1 MPSTRIWPGIPIVAV
16 LLCLAAGAI
25 SAEPLARLSAPPDP
39 IVAPAKASTDPLLP
53 GDLLHVEVYEN
64 ADLTSDIRVPV
75 EGTVPFPLIGQIA
88 VLPGTSCE
96 LFARQLQERL
106 ESRYL
111 TRALVTVTV
120 TEYGARRIYVM
131 GGVARPGAL
140 TLNATTPASAIRA
153 IGEAGGLAEDADRRT
168 IVVVREDGR
177 GGSTAMPVQIDG
189 AQPVDVALQP
199 NDLVLVSRLDR
210 IYVTGQVKLPGSVP
224 SSQVNLTV
232 ARAISLVGGFDKY
245 ARMSQVQLLRAGQPV
260 RVVDV
265 VAILAGDGEDPAL
278 IPGDMINVPERRF

>member
-1 MPSTRIWPGIPIVAV
+1 MPPTRIWPGFPLAA
-16 LLCLAAGAI
+16 LLGLAAGAI
-25 SAEPLARLSAPPDP
+25 SAEPLARLSAPPEP
-39 IVAPAKASTDPLLP
+39 MVAPAKASTDLLLP

-131 GGVARPGAL
+131 GGVAKPGAL
-140 TLNATTPASAIRA
+140 TLNAATPASAIRA
-153 IGEAGGLAEDADRRT
+153 LGEAGGLSEDADRRS

-177 GGSTAMPVQIDG
+177 GGSTALPVQIDG
-189 AQPVDVALQP
+189 AQPLDVALQP

-224 SSQVNLTV
+224 SSRENLTV

-278 IPGDMINVPERRF
+278 LPGDMINVPERRF